1 MKPKVSIIKAFTTII
16 WPRKKMVFIGLLLI
30 IFSKAASFVAPLSL
44 KMLMDD
50 IIPNK
55 DLNQLKI
62 LIGVVILAILIQ
74 SITSFLLTK
83 ILSVQAQ
90 YLIAELRTQVQKKIL
105 GLPIRFFDNTKS
117 GALVSR
123 IMTDVEGVRNLI
135 GTGLIQLVGGTI
147 TALVSLVL
155 LLQIS
160 PSMTL
165 FTLIPLGVF
174 AVIALKAFKIIRP
187 IFRARGKINAEVTG
201 RLTETLGGIRVIKG
215 FNAAE
220 QESVI
225 FEKGVYKLFLNV
237 KKSLTATAFMT
248 SSATFL
254 LGLATTGIMGI
265 GGYKIMMDALTLGE
279 FLSFTFLLGLMVAP
293 IVQMSNIGSQLTEAL
308 AGLDRTEELMNEEEE
323 SDDSNRVLSL
333 KKIEGAIS
341 FKDVCFS
348 YEDEKEVLHSISFEA
363 KAGETIALVGSSG
376 SGKST
381 IAGLV
386 ATFINPDKGTIT
398 IDGNPLT
405 AVTLESYRKHLGVV
419 LQDEFLFEGT
429 IKENILYARPDADET
444 QLKEAVIAA
453 YVNEF
458 TDRFEDGL
466 NTLIGERGVK
476 LSGGQRQR
484 IAIARAILANPS
496 ILILDEATSNLD
508 TQSEALI
515 QKSLTTLTEG
525 RTTFV
530 IAHRLSTIRKAHKI
544 LVIEEGKIVEQGVTG
559 NVFEKPKHEYTK
571 KLLKAVSVS
580 GPKPISSKSKVILR
594 CEDIKVWFPI
604 YRGFLKRTVGHIK
617 ALNAATFNVRI
628 GETLGICLLYTS
640 DAADE

>member
-1 MKPKVSIIKAFTTII
+1 MKKNQSKPKVSLLEAFTSII
-16 WPRKKMVFIGLLLI
+16 WPRRKMVFIGLVLI
-30 IFSKAASFVAPLSL
+30 VISKIASFVAPLSL
-44 KMLMDD
+44 KILMDE

-55 DLNQLKI
+55 ELDRLKI
-62 LIGVVILAILIQ
+62 LIAVVITAIIIQ

-90 YLIAELRTQVQKKIL
+90 FLIAELRTQVQKKIL
-105 GLPIRFFDNTKS
+105 GLPITFFDNTKS

-135 GTGLIQLVGGTI
+135 GTGLVQLVGGAI
-147 TALVSLVL
+147 TAVVSLIL

-160 PSMTL
+160 VSMTL
-165 FTLIPLGVF
+165 FTLIPLAIF

-187 IFRARGKINAEVTG
+187 IFRARGKINAEVKG

-220 QESVI
+220 QEAQV
-225 FEKGVYKLFLNV
+225 FEKGVNELFVNV
-237 KKSLTATAFMT
+237 EKSLTATAFMT

-265 GGYKIMMDALTLGE
+265 SGFKIMTETLTLGE
-279 FLSFTFLLGLMVAP
+279 FLSFTFLLGLMIAP

-308 AGLDRTEELMNEEEE
+308 AGLDRTQELMNETSET
-323 SDDSNRVLSL
+323 DDPQRNIAL
-333 KKIEGAIS
+333 KKIQGAITFKEVS
-341 FKDVCFS
+341 FA
-348 YEDEKEVLHSISFEA
+348 YEEEKEVLHSINFSA

-386 ATFINPDKGTIT
+386 ATFINPDKGEISV
-398 IDGNPLT
+398 DGFPLRE
-405 AVTLESYRKHLGVV
+405 VTLESYRKQLGVV

-429 IKENILYARPDADET
+429 IKENILYARPNASDES
-444 QLKEAVIAA
+444 LLEAVSAA

-458 TDRFEDGL
+458 TDRFDTGL
-466 NTLIGERGVK
+466 DTLIGERGVK

-484 IAIARAILANPS
+484 IAIARAILADPS

-508 TQSEALI
+508 TESEALI
-515 QKSLTTLTEG
+515 QKSLATLTQG

-544 LVIEEGKIVEQGVTG
+544 LVIEGGRIEEQGTHDQLIEAKG
-559 NVFEKPKHEYTK
+559 RYFDLFTYQAK
-571 KLLKAVSVS
+571 
-580 GPKPISSKSKVILR
+580 I
-594 CEDIKVWFPI
+594 
-604 YRGFLKRTVGHIK
+604 
-617 ALNAATFNVRI
+617 
-628 GETLGICLLYTS
+628 
-640 DAADE
+640 